1 MTTKKQILKD
11 IRKNCLE
18 CSDSEKEVRS
28 CTQPNCPLF
37 QYRMG
42 VDPNPAR
49 TFQNLA
55 SVRKNNSDDAKATD
69 IEETE

>member
-11 IRKNCLE
+11 IRRNCLE
-18 CSDSEKEVRS
+18 CSGSSEKEVRF
-28 CTQPNCPLF
+28 CTQPNCPMF

-55 SVRKNNSDDAKATD
+55 SVRKNKTDDVKASSVV
-69 IEETE
+69 EF